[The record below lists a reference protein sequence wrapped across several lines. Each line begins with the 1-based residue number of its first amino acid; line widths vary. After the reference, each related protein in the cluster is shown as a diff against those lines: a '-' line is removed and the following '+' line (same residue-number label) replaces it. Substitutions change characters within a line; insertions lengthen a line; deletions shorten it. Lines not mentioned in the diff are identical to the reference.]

1 MANNPTQAE
10 QMDNDTVQTLF
21 LSYITVKERMNI
33 SMNSEV
39 PMHVPHVNETNNMCA
54 PQGIKPLI
62 ISYTTN

>member
-1 MANNPTQAE
+1 
-10 QMDNDTVQTLF
+10 MDNDTIQTLF
-21 LSYITVKERMNI
+21 LSYITVKEGMNI